1 MHYIRPFLLSDE
13 VASFVFGQAL
23 HLGQDFGVFA
33 IGVELLAGPGG
44 RARARVAKEIRLI
57 YY

>member
-1 MHYIRPFLLSDE
+1 VL
-13 VASFVFGQAL
+13 
-23 HLGQDFGVFA
+23 A
-33 IGVELLAGPGG
+33 IGVELLAGRGG